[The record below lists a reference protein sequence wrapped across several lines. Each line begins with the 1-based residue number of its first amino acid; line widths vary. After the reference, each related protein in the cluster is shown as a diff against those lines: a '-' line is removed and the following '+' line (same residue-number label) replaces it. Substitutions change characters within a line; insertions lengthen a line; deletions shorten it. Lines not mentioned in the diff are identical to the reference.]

1 MTSGSTTVSGTVRPL
16 DLRRLS
22 RSHLLVAALLPI
34 VLLGAWGTWLIARG
48 APSASVGAPAPDFA
62 LADLDGQP
70 VRLADLRGRPVV
82 VNFWAS
88 WCGPCVEEFPL
99 LREAASRHAD
109 DGLAVIGIIYRD
121 RSEAAREFSA
131 RLGATWPS
139 AVDPGE
145 RVADR
150 YAIFGPPETFFI
162 DRDGI
167 IAGRQIGPLSAAS
180 LDAQLAAIIDE
191 E

>member
-1 MTSGSTTVSGTVRPL
+1 MTSGSATAPGTVRTV

-34 VLLGAWGTWLIARG
+34 VLLGAWATWLIAGG

-82 VNFWAS
+82 INFWAS

-131 RLGATWPS
+131 RLGASWPS